1 MGDIVGAFI
10 CSISDRDWETTLTMG
25 IYGNKIGRVRQGS
38 YQEFDSKTKY
48 SIIRDL
54 IGMKAGDVVFFHV
67 LGRDKPSSVHGVYI
81 VRSDPFYDKS
91 IIWGDRF
98 EVFPYRFLFSPYP
111 EYRYLCDYDAN
122 IEVTDFYELIES
134 RRIWSLAT
142 LENEVNIEARSIRKV
157 GEDEANEII
166 RLLHRDYRQR
176 RRQEKVGF
184 NLLEPSTSVLPLH
197 REIGD
202 IGRYENSIK
211 ALLMYKLA
219 QRDPYLLDIFGDITD
234 FMNEVFIAQ
243 TTRKSIDIL
252 CINRIEGTSTYITLE
267 VKTGKCD
274 TKSLSQVLYYMD
286 LFNQKD
292 LVDVNSDI
300 IVGCLVG
307 RAFDEHVIEYSRER
321 NRQGVNGSLILLEYQ
336 PSANGRNATFNQVV
350 GRGGVNEGD

>member
-1 MGDIVGAFI
+1 LGDIVGAFI
-10 CSISDRDWETTLTMG
+10 CSISDKDWETTLTKG
-25 IYGNKIGRVRQGS
+25 IYGNRAGRIRGGF
-38 YQEFDSKTKY
+38 YQEFDPKIKY

-54 IGMKAGDVVFFHV
+54 VGMKIDDVVFFHV
-67 LGRDKPSSVHGVYI
+67 LGRGKPSSVHGVYN
-81 VRSDPFYDKS
+81 VRDDPFYDES
-91 IIWGDRF
+91 IIWGDNF
-98 EVFPYRFLFSPYP
+98 ELFPYRFLFSPHP
-111 EYRYLCDYDAN
+111 KYRYLCDYDAN

-142 LENEVNIEARSIRKV
+142 LENEVNIEARSVRKI

-176 RRQEKVGF
+176 RRREKVGF
-184 NLLEPSTSVLPLH
+184 NLVQPPIATIPLH
-197 REIGD
+197 NEIGD

-211 ALLMYKLA
+211 AFLMYKLA
-219 QRDPYLLDIFGDITD
+219 QRDPYLLSVFGDITD

-252 CINRIEGTSTYITLE
+252 CINRVAGTSTYIISE
-267 VKTGKCD
+267 VRTGKCD

-286 LFNQKD
+286 LFKQKD

-307 RAFDEHVIEYSRER
+307 RAFDEHVIEYSKEK
-321 NRQGVNGSLILLEYQ
+321 NRQGVNGSLILLKYQ

-350 GRGGVNEGD
+350 GRGGVNEES